1 MRNSHTALTSVSQL
15 ALSLLLGSLTAFA
28 QSQNNEAAAFRP
40 PAVPLITHDPYFSIW
55 STTDNLADSETVHW
69 TLSAQPINGEVRID
83 GKPYRFMGRVP
94 GRRPDPIPA
103 MQQTSIAVSPT
114 HTRYEFQQDGV
125 TIDFA
130 FFTPALPEQHRYSL
144 AACNLPDLGNQS
156 NGRSTHKVSLLLDV
170 DPVIAVND
178 RGQQVV
184 LFRNQTAR

>member
-103 MQQTSIAVSPT
+103 MQQTSIAISPT

-144 AACNLPDLGNQS
+144 SACNLPDLGN
-156 NGRSTHKVSLLLDV
+156 
-170 DPVIAVND
+170 
-178 RGQQVV
+178 
-184 LFRNQTAR
+184 